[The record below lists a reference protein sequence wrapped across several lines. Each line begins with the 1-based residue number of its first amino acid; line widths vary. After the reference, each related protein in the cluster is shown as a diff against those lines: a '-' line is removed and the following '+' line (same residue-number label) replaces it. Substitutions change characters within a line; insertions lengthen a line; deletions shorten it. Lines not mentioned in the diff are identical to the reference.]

1 MGEVS
6 DEDVL
11 VVRAIG
17 NMEDERGRGTFATLF
32 GEENMRGVRGGR
44 GGKREAIGTGIAHC

>member
-32 GEENMRGVRGGR
+32 REENMRGVRGGGVGR
-44 GGKREAIGTGIAHC
+44 GKR

>member
-44 GGKREAIGTGIAHC
+44 GGKREAIG